1 MLNLVHNNPQKTFA
15 YTQLLLFRLKISFF
29 KRLLKSNIMA
39 KTQLPDAIL
48 VNKYIAGDENSL
60 AILVERHQ
68 SKIYSYIYSKVSDR
82 DLTEDIFQD
91 TFFKV
96 IHTLKSKKY
105 YNEEGKFLSWVLRIA
120 SNLIVDKF
128 REDKKMPLKRDTED
142 FPVFTFMK
150 DNSLNAEKIIIKNQ
164 VDIDLKKI
172 IQKLPHDQKEVLMM
186 RYYSDMSFK
195 EIADLTGVSVNTTLG
210 RMRYAISNLRKVI
223 EKNQI
228 YLPT

>member
-1 MLNLVHNNPQKTFA
+1 
-15 YTQLLLFRLKISFF
+15 
-29 KRLLKSNIMA
+29 MA

-68 SKIYSYIYSKVSDR
+68 SKIYGYIYSKVSDR
-82 DLTEDIFQD
+82 DLTEDIFQE

-96 IHTLKSKKY
+96 IHTLKSKKF

-120 SNLIVDKF
+120 NNLIVDKF
-128 REDKKMPLKRDTED
+128 RNDKKMYMKRDTEE
-142 FPVFTFMK
+142 FSVFATIT
-150 DNSLNAEKIIIKNQ
+150 DSSPNIEKELIKNQ

-172 IQKLPHDQKEVLMM
+172 IQELPQDQKEVLMM

-195 EIADLTGVSVNTTLG
+195 EIADITGVSVNTTLG
-210 RMRYAISNLRKVI
+210 RMRYAITNLRKVI

-228 YLPT
+228 YLPS

>member
-1 MLNLVHNNPQKTFA
+1 
-15 YTQLLLFRLKISFF
+15 
-29 KRLLKSNIMA
+29 MA
-39 KTQLPDAIL
+39 KIQIPDAVL

-60 AILVERHQ
+60 ALLINRHQ
-68 SKIYSYIYSKVSDR
+68 SKIYGYIYSKVSDR
-82 DLTEDIFQD
+82 DLTEDIFQE

-128 REDKKMPLKRDTED
+128 RNDKKAYFQRDTDELLI
-142 FPVFTFMK
+142 FSRIK
-150 DNSLNAEKIIIKNQ
+150 DNSHNIETELIKNQ
-164 VDIDLKKI
+164 VDIDLKNI
-172 IQKLPHDQKEVLMM
+172 IEKLPHDQKEVIMM

-195 EIADLTGVSVNTTLG
+195 EIADITGVSVNTTLG
-210 RMRYAISNLRKVI
+210 RMRYAITNLRKVI

>member
-1 MLNLVHNNPQKTFA
+1 
-15 YTQLLLFRLKISFF
+15 
-29 KRLLKSNIMA
+29 MA

-68 SKIYSYIYSKVSDR
+68 SKIYGYIYSKVSDR
-82 DLTEDIFQD
+82 DLTEDIFQE

-120 SNLIVDKF
+120 NNLIVDKF
-128 REDKKMPLKRDTED
+128 RNDKKMYMKRDTEEYSI
-142 FPVFTFMK
+142 FSAIT
-150 DNSLNAEKIIIKNQ
+150 DNSLNIESKLIKSQ
-164 VDIDLKKI
+164 VDMDLKKI
-172 IQKLPHDQKEVLMM
+172 IQKLPQDQKEVLMM

-195 EIADLTGVSVNTTLG
+195 EIADITGVSVNTTLG
-210 RMRYAISNLRKVI
+210 RMRYAITNLRKVI

-228 YLPT
+228 YLPS

>member
-1 MLNLVHNNPQKTFA
+1 
-15 YTQLLLFRLKISFF
+15 
-29 KRLLKSNIMA
+29 MA

-48 VNKYIAGDENSL
+48 VNKYIDGDENSL

-68 SKIYSYIYSKVSDR
+68 SKIYGYIYSKVSDR
-82 DLTEDIFQD
+82 DLTEDIFQE

-120 SNLIVDKF
+120 NNLIVDKF
-128 REDKKMPLKRDTED
+128 RNDKKMYMKRDTEE
-142 FPVFTFMK
+142 FSIFSTIT
-150 DNSLNAEKIIIKNQ
+150 DNSLNIEKELIKTQ

-172 IQKLPHDQKEVLMM
+172 IQKLPQDQKEVLMM

-195 EIADLTGVSVNTTLG
+195 EIADITGVSVNTTLG
-210 RMRYAISNLRKVI
+210 RMRYAITNLRKVI
-223 EKNQI
+223 EKNKI
-228 YLPT
+228 YLPS

>member
-1 MLNLVHNNPQKTFA
+1 MV
-15 YTQLLLFRLKISFF
+15 
-29 KRLLKSNIMA
+29 

-60 AILVERHQ
+60 AILINRHQ
-68 SKIYSYIYSKVSDR
+68 SKIFGYIYSKVSNR
-82 DLTEDIFQD
+82 DITEDIFQE

-96 IHTLKSKKY
+96 IHTLKTKKY

-128 REDKKMPLKRDTED
+128 RNDKKMPLKRDTEE
-142 FPVFTFMK
+142 FSVFSNIK
-150 DNSLNAEKIIIKNQ
+150 DSSLNIEKKLIKNQ
-164 VDIDLKKI
+164 VDIDIKKI
-172 IQKLPHDQKEVLMM
+172 IEKLPHDQKEVIMM

-210 RMRYAISNLRKVI
+210 RMRYAMTNLRKVI
-223 EKNQI
+223 EKNKI
-228 YLPT
+228 YLPS